1 MQQSSL
7 SQFTKSL
14 SAKFVDILMSST
26 KKCKDHDRVAYT
38 RRETQSRGGKARV
51 YCKVALTSVTVV
63 PL

>member
-7 SQFTKSL
+7 GQFTKSL

-26 KKCKDHDRVAYT
+26 KKSKDHDRVAYE
-38 RRETQSRGGKARV
+38 ETQSRRRRD
-51 YCKVALTSVTVV
+51 YCQVALTSVTVV

>member
-7 SQFTKSL
+7 GQFTKSL

-26 KKCKDHDRVAYT
+26 KKGKDHDRVAYE
-38 RRETQSRGGKARV
+38 ETQSSRRV
-51 YCKVALTSVTVV
+51 QGRDYCQVALTSVTVV